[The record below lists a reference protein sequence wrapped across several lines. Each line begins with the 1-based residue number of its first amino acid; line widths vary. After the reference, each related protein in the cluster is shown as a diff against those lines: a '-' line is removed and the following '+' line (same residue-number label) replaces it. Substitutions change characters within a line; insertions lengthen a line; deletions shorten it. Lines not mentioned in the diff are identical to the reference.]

1 MNNPKLICFGEV
13 LWDILPTG
21 RIAGGAP
28 MNVAF
33 HANNLGFSSQMISR
47 VGDDPLGAEL
57 LEFLNGKGI
66 STQHVQIDS
75 MYPTGIVEVTLSSTG
90 SPSYR
95 IVEDVAWDHISN
107 NDELQDMSL
116 LEADALVFGSLACRS
131 IQTKQTLISLLDAAT
146 LRVFDVNLRRPFYSR
161 ELLEELLSN
170 SDIAKLNDEE
180 LRILADWNGVQG
192 SETDQLLFLMQRFGL
207 DVLILTKGDQGAACM
222 DDTGYHSHPGFTI
235 SVQDTIGS
243 GDAFLAAFLSKMLA
257 GANTPECLEYACA
270 LGALVATRQGG
281 TPNVT
286 RQEIQQFIHSKLI

>member
-1 MNNPKLICFGEV
+1 
-13 LWDILPTG
+13 
-21 RIAGGAP
+21 
-28 MNVAF
+28 
-33 HANNLGFSSQMISR
+33 
-47 VGDDPLGAEL
+47 
-57 LEFLNGKGI
+57 
-66 STQHVQIDS
+66 
-75 MYPTGIVEVTLSSTG
+75 
-90 SPSYR
+90 
-95 IVEDVAWDHISN
+95 
-107 NDELQDMSL
+107 
-116 LEADALVFGSLACRS
+116 
-131 IQTKQTLISLLDAAT
+131 
-146 LRVFDVNLRRPFYSR
+146 
-161 ELLEELLSN
+161 LLEELLSN